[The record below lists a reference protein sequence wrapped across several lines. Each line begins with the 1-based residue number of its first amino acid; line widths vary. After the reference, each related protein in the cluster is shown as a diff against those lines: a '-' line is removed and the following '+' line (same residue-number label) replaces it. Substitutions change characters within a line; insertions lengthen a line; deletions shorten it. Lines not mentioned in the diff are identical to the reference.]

1 MFENSFTNSLIAS
14 LAIFVVFFLIGCFVI
29 APNEEIAV
37 PIMNVITEEM
47 GALAMNDDPLIL
59 MFQIFLNNLSAS
71 VILFVG
77 GTVLGIAT
85 GYVLLT
91 NGFFIGVVMGY
102 MANIKGIALSV
113 VSIVPHGIFELSAF
127 FIASAMGFML
137 AESVYNEFCGRGDAA
152 ETAKGLGMKFVT
164 VVIPLLFLAAYI
176 ESFITPLLMKAVM

>member
-1 MFENSFTNSLIAS
+1 MKPGMF
-14 LAIFVVFFLIGCFVI
+14 LAAFFCVI
-29 APNEEIAV
+29 AACSAETHRVVSVSIAEGIEI
-37 PIMNVITEEM
+37 EM
-47 GALAMNDDPLIL
+47 VEA
-59 MFQIFLNNLSAS
+59 
-71 VILFVG
+71 
-77 GTVLGIAT
+77 
-85 GYVLLT
+85 T